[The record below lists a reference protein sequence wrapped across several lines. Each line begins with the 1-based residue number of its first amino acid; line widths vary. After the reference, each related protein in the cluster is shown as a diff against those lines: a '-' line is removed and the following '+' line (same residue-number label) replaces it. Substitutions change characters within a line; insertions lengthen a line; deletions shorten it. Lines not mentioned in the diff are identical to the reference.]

1 MDIPEI
7 KIYGPIGGDEDDSVT
22 VNRVSKELEAIGDVP
37 KIRVR
42 INSEGGSVRQGIGIA
57 KLLKNHPAEIETVV
71 EGGAFS
77 IAGYIACIGDKRTID
92 ADSMLHIHGP
102 RAESYVGTIEE
113 HEDDLEQLWIAKAS
127 MLKVYSQA
135 TGRPEEEI
143 EKVLTRDRF
152 FSAEEALSAGYM
164 TAIGEPS
171 NVVAILDENKFP
183 IPSKFKAMLAK
194 QRESKS
200 LEKTKMSTN
209 PKPATPK
216 ELRAKFP
223 KASDGFILA
232 QSLADATIEDATA
245 AYIDELEAENKELS
259 ARQAKANVEDSEIDE
274 ASAMDDE
281 EELSTMDKM
290 VEAVVAKVMD
300 KIESKAEKTK
310 SMEHDDEDEAEAM
323 DDDEAEAMED
333 EESTANVEDSE
344 IDEASAEKIVALL
357 GKRFGL
363 VEKSKPAKQKA
374 KAKRSSASGK
384 KAFRM
389 NRLGTNAVRKP
400 KTTAGGAAAATA
412 KAEVRQL
419 AEARA
424 KDNGVALNVA
434 TRQILKENPKLKS
447 KMIAEAN

>member
-7 KIYGPIGGDEDDSVT
+7 KLYGPIGGDEEDSVT

-57 KLLKNHPAEIETVV
+57 KLLQNHPAEIETVV

-77 IAGYIACIGDKRTID
+77 IAGYIACTGDKRTID

-102 RAESYVGTIEE
+102 RAESYNGTIEE
-113 HEDDLEQLWIAKAS
+113 HEDDLKQLKIAKAS
-127 MLKVYSQA
+127 MLKVYAEA
-135 TGRPEEEI
+135 TGRPEEEV
-143 EKVLTRDRF
+143 EKVLTRENF

-171 NVVAILDENKFP
+171 NMVAILDENKFP
-183 IPSKFKAMLAK
+183 IPTKFKTLLAK

-209 PKPATPK
+209 PKPATSK

-245 AYIDELEAENKELS
+245 AYIGELEAENKELS
-259 ARQAKANVEDSEIDE
+259 AMQAKANVGDPEVDE

-281 EELSTMDKM
+281 EEISAMDKM

-300 KIESKAEKTK
+300 KIEGKAEEAE
-310 SMEHDDEDEAEAM
+310 SMEYDEEEADAM
-323 DDDEAEAMED
+323 DDDAEAMED
-333 EESTANVEDSE
+333 EESTANVGDSE

-363 VEKSKPAKQKA
+363 VEKSTPKPKA
-374 KAKRSSASGK
+374 KAKRSSAGK
-384 KAFRM
+384 KASRM

-434 TRQILKENPKLKS
+434 TLQILKENPKLRS